1 MKTKITLLIALFFS
15 LSFGFSQNEQECG
28 TKLSLMA
35 EAAKAKNYEAAYAP
49 FKWLRENCPKYNLA
63 IYQYGEKILEN
74 FVKTKEDKKTYI
86 LELTEMWNDRVQY
99 FPSKTKAGK
108 VMVDACLLKY
118 DNKDALGLSTQQLYD
133 CFDNAYKT
141 DKENFTSTKGL
152 YIYFKLAVD
161 LYDAGSM
168 TAQQLFDKYDD
179 VAEKIE
185 YEVEDNT
192 NKLNKL
198 LAKKETGA
206 ALSKREAKYEKYHG
220 QMIDAFGKVADGI
233 DSQLG
238 KRANCDNLIPLYTKN
253 FDANKDNA
261 EWLQRALN
269 KMYQKECTDDPLFIK
284 IVNRKYELSPDAD
297 TAYYLYLKTGED
309 RYLTESLN
317 LQTDPFKKSKLVKKI
332 ALGLK
337 KKGSFGKARQ
347 YFQEALSLNPSDK
360 TPHIYI
366 ASMYASSANSCGD
379 TTFNK
384 QAVFW
389 LAAQE
394 ASKAGS
400 AGAKYAESYNAK
412 APSKSQ
418 IFNEGNQGQ
427 TIKIGCWIGRSVTVP
442 SL

>member
-1 MKTKITLLIALFFS
+1 
-15 LSFGFSQNEQECG
+15 
-28 TKLSLMA
+28 
-35 EAAKAKNYEAAYAP
+35 
-49 FKWLRENCPKYNLA
+49 
-63 IYQYGEKILEN
+63 
-74 FVKTKEDKKTYI
+74 
-86 LELTEMWNDRVQY
+86 
-99 FPSKTKAGK
+99 
-108 VMVDACLLKY
+108 
-118 DNKDALGLSTQQLYD
+118 
-133 CFDNAYKT
+133 
-141 DKENFTSTKGL
+141 
-152 YIYFKLAVD
+152 
-161 LYDAGSM
+161 
-168 TAQQLFDKYDD
+168 
-179 VAEKIE
+179 
-185 YEVEDNT
+185 
-192 NKLNKL
+192 
-198 LAKKETGA
+198 
-206 ALSKREAKYEKYHG
+206 
-220 QMIDAFGKVADGI
+220 MIDAFGKVADGI

>member
-1 MKTKITLLIALFFS
+1 MKTRITLFIALFFGLS
-15 LSFGFSQNEQECG
+15 LGFAQNEQECA

-35 EAAKAKNYEAAYAP
+35 ESAKAKNYEAAYEP
-49 FKWLRENCPKYNLA
+49 YKWLIENCPKYNLA
-63 IYQYGEKILEN
+63 IYQYGEKILNDFIE
-74 FVKTKEDKKTYI
+74 KKADKKAYI
-86 LELTEMWNDRVQY
+86 IELTEMWDARVEN
-99 FPSKTKAGK
+99 FPTKTKKGE

-118 DNKDALGLSTQQLYD
+118 DNKDVLGLTTQQLYD

-141 DKENFTSTKGL
+141 DKENFKSTKGL
-152 YIYFKLAVD
+152 YVYFKLMVD
-161 LYDAGSM
+161 LYDNGKK
-168 TAQQLFDKYDD
+168 TAQELFDKYDD
-179 VAEKIE
+179 VSEKIE
-185 YEVEDNT
+185 DEVEYNSMQ
-192 NKLNKL
+192 LNKL
-198 LAKKETGA
+198 IAKEESGATLTKKE
-206 ALSKREAKYEKYHG
+206 G
-220 QMIDAFGKVADGI
+220 QYKAYYPKMLDAFEKVTAGVDKE
-233 DSQLG
+233 LG
-238 KRANCDNLIPLYTKN
+238 DRANCTNLIPLYTKN
-253 FDANKDNA
+253 YEANKDNA

-297 TAYYLYLKTGED
+297 TAYYLYLKTGEE

-337 KKGSFGKARQ
+337 KKGNYGKARQ

-394 ASKAGS
+394 ANKAGS
-400 AGAKYAESYNAK
+400 AGAEYAASYNAK
-412 APSKSQ
+412 APTKSQ
-418 IFNEGNQGQ
+418 IFIAGNAGQ